1 MIVLGIDTAT
11 PGLSVALAGPDGVLA
26 SFEAGE
32 GRRHTELLA
41 PAIAEICRSAGLALA
56 DVEAIAVDVGP
67 GLFTGLRVG
76 LATAGALASA
86 LERPALGVIST
97 DVLAEAYRSAGR
109 HVVAVVDVRR
119 SEVAWAAYGPLGA
132 ACPTGPALARPD
144 ELRQVLVGLAAEVGE
159 VLVVGDGA
167 LRYRD
172 ILVPPSSSDAAAG
185 EVGRVELEVAAPFP
199 SARVLAQLARRR
211 LLDGASTAGGI
222 APRYLRQADVRIGWA
237 SHDLPAGVTS
247 HAATAGGART

>member
-26 SFEAGE
+26 SFEAEE

-41 PAIAEICRSAGLALA
+41 PAIAEICGSAGLGLA

-97 DVLAEAYRSAGR
+97 DVLAEAYRSTGR

-119 SEVAWAAYGPLGA
+119 SEVAWATYGPNGT
-132 ACPTGPALARPD
+132 ACPAGPALARPD
-144 ELRQVLVGLAAEVGE
+144 ELRQVLVKLAAEVGE

-172 ILVPPSSSDAAAG
+172 ILAPPSSDADG
-185 EVGRVELEVAAPFP
+185 GGVGRVELELTAPFP

-222 APRYLRQADVRIGWA
+222 APQYLRQADVRIGWA

-247 HAATAGGART
+247 HAAVGGVHT